1 MTPHQHEERAEL
13 DPAVAKVHPSADQ
26 GQSPEPEDER
36 QDSFLNRLRHAYRR
50 ARDDRRP
57 AESDAKTR
65 TLKSADRSKAFL
77 LLALAVVVMLFVF
90 LGLFS
95 SSSGTRERAAHRTTP
110 NLGRPQATP
119 GSSSETH
126 GSVTPL
132 LSVDSSTPDNGG
144 DQVSPED
151 VKATARMR
159 QSTPPAPPALAS
171 IPPVNDPA
179 LDAYRQAR
187 AGATPPV
194 QTVVPP
200 APATIPA
207 AVPASGGQSD
217 PLRKSSLVF
226 VRTATPRST
235 SAASA
240 SIPGPQPVL
249 LEGRSSALPSGMRLI
264 ARLQAAVSSAV
275 KTPVIAT
282 VEYSYEQDGEII
294 IPAGTK
300 AIGDL
305 QQASRSGD
313 VSIRFHSL
321 QMPDQSVRTIDA
333 TALSLSFGPLKG
345 VVSGTNRGK
354 RILTR
359 ALTGVGTM
367 AAYVVGGRGGFGG
380 LSGPIDNSV
389 LLRER
394 VASNIGL
401 AGEQELMSLA
411 FNQNIVVTVPGN
423 TRFFIVLQDAAA
435 APEQRI
441 RPAGNSHQMA
451 SATPALP
458 TAQELRELI
467 ELKNELN
474 RMYREVTATRST
486 VSPQNP

>member
-1 MTPHQHEERAEL
+1 MTPHHPEERAEL
-13 DPAVAKVHPSADQ
+13 DPAVAKVHASADQ
-26 GQSPEPEDER
+26 GQSPEPDDER

-50 ARDDRRP
+50 ARDGRRP

-65 TLKSADRSKAFL
+65 TSKSADRSKAFL

-159 QSTPPAPPALAS
+159 QSTQPAAPALAS

-187 AGATPPV
+187 AGATPPA
-194 QTVVPP
+194 QAIVPP
-200 APATIPA
+200 ATMP
-207 AVPASGGQSD
+207 AVPSSASQSD

-226 VRTATPRST
+226 VRTATPRSM

-249 LEGRSSALPSGMRLI
+249 LERRSSALPSGMRLI

-282 VEYSYEQDGEII
+282 VEYSYEQDGEIV

-333 TALSLSFGPLKG
+333 TALSLSFGPVKG
-345 VVSGTNRGK
+345 LVSGTNRGK

-380 LSGPIDNSV
+380 LSGPIDNSM

-411 FNQNIVVTVPGN
+411 FNQNVVVTVPGN

-435 APEQRI
+435 APEQRV
-441 RPAGNSHQMA
+441 RPAGNSHQTA
-451 SATPALP
+451 SSATPVLP